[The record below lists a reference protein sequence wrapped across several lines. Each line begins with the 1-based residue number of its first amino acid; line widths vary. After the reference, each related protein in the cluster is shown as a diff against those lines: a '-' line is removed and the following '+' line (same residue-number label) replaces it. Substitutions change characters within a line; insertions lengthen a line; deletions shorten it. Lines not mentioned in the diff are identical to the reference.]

1 MRENRHESSSEFSS
15 MARPADSL
23 AAMNERLK
31 GAGIRL
37 KVMARGN
44 KLYLRGTLPPKKGET
59 KPKQRYLSLG
69 LDDTPYGLKTA
80 ELKAHELWSQLG
92 QGTFQWET
100 WTETEQDT
108 CQAWIDRYKR
118 HWFAVNG
125 DTPQTQTKWKRQEWQ
140 MGLRWLPPS
149 EKISSTVLET
159 TVLNRPPNSRARQLC
174 IQVLNRFAE
183 YAAVE
188 VDFDKYRGKYTKR
201 KKPLEIPS
209 DEDIA
214 RLKDTISTPQWRL
227 VYARMAV
234 YGLRD
239 HECWFCEI
247 NPEPPYDCRVLDGKT
262 GPRDGV
268 MPFYP
273 EWAEQWKPWQ
283 GTLPKVTDTVGDRAI
298 YGERT
303 ARAFKR
309 HKIPFTP
316 YTLRHA
322 WCIRASVVF
331 KQPIPVSAAMAG
343 HSADLHLRTYNRWL
357 KAAQSLEA
365 YKEAIEKGPKAPQV

>member
-1 MRENRHESSSEFSS
+1 

-140 MGLRWLPPS
+140 MGLRWLPPP

-188 VDFDKYRGKYTKR
+188 VDFDKFRGKYTKR

-209 DEDIA
+209 DADIA
-214 RLKDTISTPQWRL
+214 RL
-227 VYARMAV
+227 
-234 YGLRD
+234 
-239 HECWFCEI
+239 
-247 NPEPPYDCRVLDGKT
+247 
-262 GPRDGV
+262 
-268 MPFYP
+268 
-273 EWAEQWKPWQ
+273 
-283 GTLPKVTDTVGDRAI
+283 RAN
-298 YGERT
+298 
-303 ARAFKR
+303 F
-309 HKIPFTP
+309 
-316 YTLRHA
+316 
-322 WCIRASVVF
+322 
-331 KQPIPVSAAMAG
+331 
-343 HSADLHLRTYNRWL
+343 
-357 KAAQSLEA
+357 
-365 YKEAIEKGPKAPQV
+365 